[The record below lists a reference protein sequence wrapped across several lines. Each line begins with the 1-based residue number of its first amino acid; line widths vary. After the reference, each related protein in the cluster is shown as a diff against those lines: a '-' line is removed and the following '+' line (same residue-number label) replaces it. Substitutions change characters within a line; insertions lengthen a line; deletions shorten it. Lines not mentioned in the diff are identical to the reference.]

1 MNHKK
6 IAQLAGVSPSTVS
19 KALSGSAEI
28 SKETAQKIRQIAI
41 DMGYFKEKTRRKRE
55 YANSGAFLIA
65 VIVPE
70 VMGFY
75 YATIVTR
82 IKNHVEARGGHV
94 AVYIHDFDPKKST
107 DILQSIILHGA
118 TDGVILFS
126 KPDLPI
132 KPNIPMVY
140 CGKDWGS
147 DMDSIGYD
155 SPALVEDAV
164 RFLKSRGHRRIGFV
178 GETHTVFAAD
188 CFQKAMSEQNLPHSE
203 EYMYMVD
210 ARFEQIGHAAAL
222 QILEQKER
230 PTAILAAYDEV
241 AIGLIATLVQHGVRV
256 PEDISVMGIN
266 NIPSAAHAQIP
277 LTTVETFSAEQYAT
291 AVDVLY
297 DRILDENRPVRH
309 IIIEHKIIE
318 RDTTRAIEENMCE
331 TDRS

>member
-28 SKETAQKIRQIAI
+28 NRETAEKIRKIAI
-41 DMGYFKEKTRRKRE
+41 NVGYFKEKSKRKRE
-55 YANSGAFLIA
+55 YGNGSNLLIA

-70 VMGFY
+70 IMGFH
-75 YATIVTR
+75 YATIVTC
-82 IKNHVEARGGHV
+82 IKNHVEAKGGHV
-94 AVYIHDFDPKKST
+94 AVYIHDFDQQKSL

-126 KPDLPI
+126 KPEVSGKLNVPI
-132 KPNIPMVY
+132 VC
-140 CGKDWGS
+140 CGQTSGGF
-147 DMDSIGYD
+147 DSIGYNV
-155 SPALVEDAV
+155 SALLEDAV
-164 RFLKSRGHRRIGFV
+164 SFLRQRGHREIGFV
-178 GETHTVFAAD
+178 GEPHTAAAAALLKENMEK
-188 CFQKAMSEQNLPHSE
+188 QGLSVAEA
-203 EYMYMVD
+203 YMYIIN
-210 ARFEQIGHAAAL
+210 ARFEQIGHEAAM
-222 QILEQKER
+222 QILQQERR

-241 AIGLIATLVQHGVRV
+241 AIGLVSTLMQHGIRV

-277 LTTVETFSAEQYAT
+277 LTSVQTFSEAQYAT

-297 DRILDENRPVRH
+297 DRILNENAPVRH
-309 IIIEHKIIE
+309 ILIEHKIIE
-318 RDTTRAIEENMCE
+318 RETTKAIGERARE

>member
-1 MNHKK
+1 MNHRK

-28 SKETAQKIRQIAI
+28 SNETAEKIRRIAI
-41 DMGYFKEKTRRKRE
+41 DVGYFKEKTKRKRE
-55 YANSGAFLIA
+55 YANGGNLLVA

-70 VMGFY
+70 IMGFH
-75 YATIVTR
+75 YATIVTC
-82 IKNHVEARGGHV
+82 IKNHVEAKGGHV
-94 AVYIHDFDPKKST
+94 AVYIYDFDPDKST
-107 DILQSIILHGA
+107 DILQRIILHGGA
-118 TDGVILFS
+118 DGVILFS
-126 KPDLPI
+126 KPELSV

-140 CGKDWGS
+140 CGKDGGS
-147 DMDSIGYD
+147 DLDSIGFD
-155 SPALVEDAV
+155 GAALVEDAV
-164 RFLKSRGHRRIGFV
+164 QFLVRRGHRRIGFV
-178 GETHTVFAAD
+178 GETHTASVAQFFREAVEK
-188 CFQKAMSEQNLPHSE
+188 QGLPVQE
-203 EYMYMVD
+203 EYMYIAD

-222 QILEQKER
+222 QILEQQEK

-241 AIGLIATLVQHGVRV
+241 AIGLVSALMQHGVRV

-277 LTTVETFSAEQYAT
+277 LTTVDTFSAEQYAT

-297 DRILDENRPVRH
+297 DRIQDENRPIRH

-318 RDTTRAIEENMCE
+318 RETTMAVKENMCE